1 MFGKCCYRIDES
13 LLGVSCPVSWIHLYP
28 NKQGGTHITP
38 YGSEFHSPLL
48 LPGKSYGWRSLVG
61 YRPWG
66 RKESDSTEWLHFP
79 HNTLCT
85 LSVPNN
91 MELQEGRRKWSN
103 PLYLSL
109 SPLCLKDTLL
119 VPRASQKSL
128 GVWVPAAACGC
139 LRLLWTPPR
148 APTRGGTQLSACLCA
163 LLLHPSPFIPTGLS
177 SWSLSPAHQ
186 TQSHSSSN

>member
-66 RKESDSTEWLHFP
+66 RKESDSTERLHFP

-85 LSVPNN
+85 HSVPNN

-128 GVWVPAAACGC
+128 GVWVPVAACGC
-139 LRLLWTPPR
+139 CELPPGLRLEEGPSSVPAFVLCSSIHPHLFLQDCPPGVWAQLIR
-148 APTRGGTQLSACLCA
+148 HSHTQVQTRL
-163 LLLHPSPFIPTGLS
+163 
-177 SWSLSPAHQ
+177 
-186 TQSHSSSN
+186 